1 MVLEAKPKNTI
12 LESEG
17 TRVKAHIK
25 GTDPTL
31 VRKGINRIE
40 WAEAEMP
47 VLRQIRER
55 FEKEQPLKGLRLS
68 ACLHVTAE
76 TANLM
81 RTLKAGGA
89 DLTLCGSNPLS
100 TQDDVAAA
108 LVEEYGI
115 PVFAVKGEDTN
126 TYYSHIVSALSHRP
140 QITMDDGA
148 DLVSSMLFIALD
160 RLGDVHPTV
169 AQWAGNLSAEERHSL
184 LNDVVGS
191 SEETT
196 TGVIRLKAMEKA
208 GVLKFPVIAVN
219 ESDTKHLFDNRYG
232 TGQSTIDGIM
242 RATNILLPGK
252 IMVICGYGWCG
263 RGIALR
269 ARGMGARV
277 VVTEVQAVRALEA
290 VMEGYEVM
298 PLKEAAKV
306 GDIFVTVTGDLN
318 VIDRHHMEVMKSGAI
333 MCNSGH
339 FNDEIN
345 IPALIDLAGGQRGEI
360 VRDFVEEF
368 NLPDG
373 RKLYLLADGRLV
385 NLAAAEGH
393 PASVMDMSFANQAL
407 AAEYMVTNGPDLE
420 PKVYVIPQELDHEIA
435 MLKLLSLGVRI
446 DELTEEQEKYLASW
460 ESGT

>member
-1 MVLEAKPKNTI
+1 MVLEAKPENKV

-17 TRVKAHIK
+17 TRVKSHIK
-25 GTDPTL
+25 GTDPAL
-31 VRKGINRIE
+31 VQRGVRRIV

-55 FEKEQPLKGLRLS
+55 FEKEQPLKGLRIS

-81 RTLKAGGA
+81 RTLVAGGA

-108 LVEEYGI
+108 LVEEYG
-115 PVFAVKGEDTN
+115 VKTFAIKGEDTN
-126 TYYSHIVSALSHRP
+126 TYYSHIVSALNHRP

-160 RLGDVHPTV
+160 RLDDVHPMV
-169 AQWAGNLSAEERHSL
+169 REWAGNLSADERHAL
-184 LNDVVGS
+184 LDDVIGS

-196 TGVIRLKAMEKA
+196 TGVIRLKAMEKD

-232 TGQSTIDGIM
+232 TGQSTIDGIL
-242 RATNILLPGK
+242 RATNILLAGK
-252 IMVICGYGWCG
+252 IVVICGYGWCG
-263 RGIALR
+263 RGIAMR

-277 VVTEVQAVRALEA
+277 IVTEVQPVRALEA
-290 VMEGYEVM
+290 VMEGFEVA
-298 PLKEAAKV
+298 PLLEASKL
-306 GDIFVTVTGDLN
+306 GDLFITVTGDLN
-318 VIDRHHMEVMKSGAI
+318 VIDGHHMEVMQDGAI

-345 IPALIDLAGGQRGEI
+345 IPALARLSGGRGVE

-368 NLPDG
+368 KMPDG
-373 RKLYLLADGRLV
+373 RRLYLLADGRLV

-393 PASVMDMSFANQAL
+393 PAAVMDMSFANQAL
-407 AAEYMVTNGPDLE
+407 AAEYMVKHGPDLE
-420 PKVYVIPQELDHEIA
+420 DKVYVIPQELDHEIA
-435 MLKLLSLGVRI
+435 MLKLLSMGIHI
-446 DELTEEQEKYLASW
+446 DELTEEQKKYLASW